1 MFKLDNL
8 QVKTCD
14 EFIIDPL
21 SCILQEQKL
30 SNIGG
35 AARIKKTQIIKAITK
50 HFLEKPLHDMLK
62 IQAFTTSAVML
73 IYIFTNSLIGLSI
86 DQMLIPKIKYWLNN
100 YLFHY

>member
-8 QVKTCD
+8 QVKACD

-35 AARIKKTQIIKAITK
+35 AARIRKIQIIKAIPK
-50 HFLEKPLHDMLK
+50 HLEKNLYMTCLK
-62 IQAFTTSAVML
+62 FE
-73 IYIFTNSLIGLSI
+73 FSL
-86 DQMLIPKIKYWLNN
+86 QVQWC
-100 YLFHY
+100 